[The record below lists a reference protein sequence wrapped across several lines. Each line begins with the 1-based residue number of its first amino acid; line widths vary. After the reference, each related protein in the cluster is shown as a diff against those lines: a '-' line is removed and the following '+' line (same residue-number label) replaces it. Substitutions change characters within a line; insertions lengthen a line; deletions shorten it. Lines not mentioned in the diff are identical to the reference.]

1 MLTKVSD
8 FYGKSFSEHQATPK
22 GVGWKDKESQ
32 DIRFLQLCRVIAEGD
47 SKEGISINDFGCGYG
62 ALFEYLE
69 ERVQI
74 KKYYGYDICPDMITS
89 AKKRNPYSKT
99 EFIQSSR
106 ISHTADYSFASGTFT
121 VQLDSTYKDWTDYI
135 RSSLIKMSK
144 KSKKGFAFNALST
157 YVDWKSKGTYYANP
171 LFFFAFCKQNIS
183 KYVSLIHDY
192 PLFEW
197 TILVRKE
204 GYLK

>member
-8 FYGKSFSEHQATPK
+8 FYSSSILEHQATPK

-32 DIRFLQLCRVIAEGD
+32 DLRFKQLCRVITESD
-47 SKEGISINDFGCGYG
+47 LKEGISINDFGCGYG
-62 ALFEYLE
+62 ALFGYLD

-74 KKYYGYDICPDMITS
+74 KKYYGYDICPDMITA
-89 AKKRNPYSKT
+89 AKQKNTHSKAV
-99 EFIQSSR
+99 FIESSR
-106 ISHTADYSFASGTFT
+106 IIYVADYSFASGTFT
-121 VQLDSTYKDWTDYI
+121 VQLDSTYKEWTDYI

-157 YVDWKSKGTYYANP
+157 YVDWKSKDTYYANP

-183 KYVSLIHDY
+183 EYVSLIHDY

-204 GYLK
+204 GYIK